1 MWKPRASAAESD
13 LSSTPEPVRPAP
25 SAAQAEPARQR
36 IAAPDQAVIGKGVT
50 LKGEVTGSDPV
61 FVDGRVEG
69 AIHIPGERVTV
80 GKNGSVVGRSGG
92 GAPCITA
99 REIVILGSVTGDIS
113 AGERVDIRA
122 GATLTGNVTT
132 VRVSIEDGAYF
143 RGGIDIRKED
153 PKTIAAAARIEE
165 VQPV

>member
-1 MWKPRASAAESD
+1 M
-13 LSSTPEPVRPAP
+13 SSNPEPVRAAP
-25 SAAQAEPARQR
+25 SVAQAEPARQR
-36 IAAPDQAVIGKGVT
+36 TAAPDQAVIGKGVT

-80 GKNGSVVGRSGG
+80 GKNGSVVGRSGS
-92 GAPCITA
+92 GAACITA

-113 AGERVDIRA
+113 AGERVDLRA
-122 GATLTGNVTT
+122 GASLTGNVTT
-132 VRVSIEDGAYF
+132 ARVSIEDGAYF

-153 PKTIAAAARIEE
+153 PNTVPAAARFEA